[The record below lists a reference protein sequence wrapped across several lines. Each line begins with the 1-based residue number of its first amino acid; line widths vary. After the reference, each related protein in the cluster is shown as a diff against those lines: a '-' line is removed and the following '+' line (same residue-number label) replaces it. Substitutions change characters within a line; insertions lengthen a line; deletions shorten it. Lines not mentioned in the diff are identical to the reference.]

1 MIAGRLNF
9 SSLDHR
15 LVLTSQPSS
24 LHCSSVATRPA
35 PRSSSHHRC
44 SAERQLL
51 TNDNVN
57 VWTGVWTGDRKAE
70 CETCGGKGAIP
81 CSVGVGVRGSMADMR
96 NDKAAGGGHFTKRVG
111 SRCGT
116 FHAAAS
122 AHGAEGVLQDR
133 AWQRAAPSG
142 A

>member
-35 PRSSSHHRC
+35 PRSSSYRC
-44 SAERQLL
+44 CSTGRQLL
-51 TNDNVN
+51 ANDNGN
-57 VWTGVWTGDRKAE
+57 VWTGVWTGDRKVE

-81 CSVGVGVRGSMADMR
+81 CCVGAGRGAAGVGGSRVGVRGGEGAIPCCVG
-96 NDKAAGGGHFTKRVG
+96 AGAGAWRV
-111 SRCGT
+111 
-116 FHAAAS
+116 
-122 AHGAEGVLQDR
+122 
-133 AWQRAAPSG
+133 
-142 A
+142 